1 MKLYLAARYD
11 RMAELADIADS
22 IEDLGHEVT
31 ARWLEGNGNP
41 DAESAAYDL
50 TDVLVADGLVLFT
63 EEPTASVPFAARGGR
78 HVEFGYALK
87 AGKRMFI
94 VGPTENIFH
103 ELDQVARFADVGE
116 LLAYLGQASAT
127 QEHWS

>member
-11 RMAELADIADS
+11 RREEMAALADA

-31 ARWLEGNGNP
+31 ARWVDGHGQP
-41 DAESAAYDL
+41 DGESARYDL
-50 TDVLVADGLVLFT
+50 TDVIVADALVLFT

-94 VGPTENIFH
+94 VGARENIFH
-103 ELDQVARFADVGE
+103 ELPEVTALPDTQA
-116 LLAYLGQASAT
+116 LLEHLGRLRDEEA
-127 QEHWS
+127 WS